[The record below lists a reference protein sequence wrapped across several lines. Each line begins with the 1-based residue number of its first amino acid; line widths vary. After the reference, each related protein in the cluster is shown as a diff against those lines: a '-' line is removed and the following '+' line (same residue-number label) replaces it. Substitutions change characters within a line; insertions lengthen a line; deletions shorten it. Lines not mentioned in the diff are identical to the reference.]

1 MENLYFHIEIW
12 IVYKCLPKCVVANTV
27 NKRVAPLSS
36 HPTHLNP
43 TLNKVTSWVLEIAF
57 PQFCKPLQH
66 LFHFYLFLLKFF
78 FFCTFSFS
86 LFSFFCG
93 FFFLYFWCFATS
105 ILNHHENLHLPP
117 PPHSQLADRL
127 LINRENRRLL
137 SQTLSFSLWN
147 PFTHRHLR

>member
-86 LFSFFCG
+86 LFSFLCV
-93 FFFLYFWCFATS
+93 FFFFVFLMFCYVYFKSPWEPSSSTS
-105 ILNHHENLHLPP
+105 TSLP
-117 PPHSQLADRL
+117 A
-127 LINRENRRLL
+127 RR
-137 SQTLSFSLWN
+137 QAAYKQ
-147 PFTHRHLR
+147 RK